1 MINDC
6 IERIS
11 ALFWHRRADVF
22 LTIRQY
28 PLINATTKA
37 NRQLQHCQLK
47 LATFM
52 MGKKYKDILKSS
64 FIAMHAYN
72 EEIGLR
78 QDAAA
83 RQIVAF
89 SRLRKQDTLR
99 VWLNVARTSKRRQAE
114 EAKV

>member
-1 MINDC
+1 M
-6 IERIS
+6 ERLS
-11 ALFWHRRADVF
+11 ALFWKRRSDAF

-37 NRQLQHCQLK
+37 SRQIQHSQLK
-47 LATFM
+47 LASFM
-52 MGKKYKDILKSS
+52 MEKKYRDILKSS
-64 FIAMHAYN
+64 FITIHAYN

-99 VWLNVARTSKRRQAE
+99 VWLNIAKTSKRRQAQH
-114 EAKV
+114 AKV